1 MKGIEICRQTRRES
15 YKALKPNTRYK
26 QILDVLKGG
35 DELTSREIMQR
46 LHYTDTNTVK
56 PRLTELRMMNM
67 VKVTGKRKCS
77 VTGKNVSVYK
87 IVEED
92 KYA

>member
-1 MKGIEICRQTRRES
+1 MEGTDICKETRRKS
-15 YKALKPNTRYK
+15 YKALNPNTRYT

-35 DELTSREIMQR
+35 DELTAREIMQR
-46 LHYTDTNTVK
+46 LYYTDTNKVK
-56 PRLTELRMMNM
+56 PRLTELKMMNK
-67 VKVTGKRKCS
+67 VKATGKRKCS
-77 VTGKNVSVYK
+77 VTGRSVSVYK